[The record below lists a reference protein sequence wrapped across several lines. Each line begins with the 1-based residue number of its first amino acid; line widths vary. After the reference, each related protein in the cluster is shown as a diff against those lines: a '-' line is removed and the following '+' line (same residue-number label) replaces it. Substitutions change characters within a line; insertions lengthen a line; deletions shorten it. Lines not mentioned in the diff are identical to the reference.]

1 MIESMDHQKRE
12 RAFKG
17 VFVPIEIWL
26 SRDLSLL
33 EKALLVEIQYLDNE
47 DGCFASNAYFADFF
61 DLSERQISRT
71 IASLKDKGFITIK
84 ILDRN
89 KRTIRVGGHYG
100 HLHPK
105 DVEKRLQAMRMG
117 SLELTDKFKIS
128 KGHSRR
134 QEDDADRGGKEGSS
148 RV

>member
-1 MIESMDHQKRE
+1 MDHPQRE

-17 VFVPIEIWL
+17 VFIPIEIWL

-47 DGCFASNAYFADFF
+47 HGCFASNAYFAEFF

-71 IASLKDKGFITIK
+71 IASLKEKGFISIQ
-84 ILDRN
+84 IIDRY

-105 DVEKRLQAMRMG
+105 DVEKRLQAMRSG
-117 SLELTDKFKIS
+117 ATEL
-128 KGHSRR
+128 
-134 QEDDADRGGKEGSS
+134 ADRMRLNSSERRKWRETTDGAGKS
-148 RV
+148 RVA